1 MSNETRESSFA
12 VVAGRGVAGAPGA
25 RGVVVRD
32 GRIDRLLPDRDADR
46 LDGAIDVGDAWLA
59 PGFVDIHT
67 HGLDGVG
74 PEGLDADGLARLSAA
89 HARHGVTSFVV
100 STMTAPEASLVATL
114 RVAAAAPPL
123 PGARF
128 VGVHLEGPFLDPA
141 SAGAQNPEHCRPADV
156 AECERLLDAGGG
168 CVRMMT
174 LAPEHDADF
183 AVIRRLCAA
192 GVVVALGHSAADA
205 SLARAAVD
213 AGARVVT
220 HLYNG
225 MARFHHRDA
234 GLVGLALTDPRV
246 TAELIVDGIHVD
258 ATAVSLA
265 IAAKGIRG
273 VALISDSIPAAG
285 MGDGRFTLGDE
296 PVVVDGGVARREG
309 GALAGST
316 LTLDAA
322 VRRVRIDNGVTIDD
336 AVAMASTVPART
348 LGLDGGVLTPGAPAD
363 LVALDDD
370 GPCATW
376 VDGRRVWR
384 R

>member
-1 MSNETRESSFA
+1 MGNETRESSFA
-12 VVAGRGVAGAPGA
+12 VVTDRGVAGAPGA

-32 GRIDRLLPDRDADR
+32 GRIDRLVADR
-46 LDGAIDVGDAWLA
+46 VDGAIDIGDAWLA

-74 PEGLDADGLARLSAA
+74 PDGLDGDGLARLSVA

-100 STMTAPEASLVATL
+100 STMTAPEASLIRTL
-114 RVAAAAPPL
+114 RAAAAAQPL

-141 SAGAQNPEHCRPADV
+141 SAGAQNPDQCRPADV
-156 AECERLLDAGGG
+156 AECERLLEAGAGR
-168 CVRMMT
+168 VRMMT

-183 AVIRRLCAA
+183 AVVRRLRAA

-205 SLARAAVD
+205 SRARAAVD

-220 HLYNG
+220 HLFNG
-225 MARFHHRDA
+225 MPRFHHRDA

-246 TAELIVDGIHVD
+246 VAELIVDGIHVD

-265 IAAKGIRG
+265 IAAKGVRG

-285 MGDGRFTLGDE
+285 LGDGRFTLGDE
-296 PVVVDGGVARREG
+296 PVVVDGGVARREN

-322 VRRVRIDNGVTIDD
+322 VRRVRLDNGATVDD
-336 AVAMASTVPART
+336 AVAMASAVPARA
-348 LGLDGGVLTPGAPAD
+348 LGLDTGTLTPGAPAD
-363 LVALDDD
+363 LVAFDDD
-370 GPCATW
+370 GVRTTW
-376 VDGRRVWR
+376 VAGRRVWQR
-384 R
+384 